1 MALIPLIQPPIMK
14 LLTTKKE
21 REIKMDQLRTVSK
34 TEKIIFPI
42 VVTVLCVLVLPSVAP
57 LIGMFMLG
65 NLFKE
70 CGVTERLSDT
80 AQNSLCNIVTIM
92 LGTTVG
98 ATAEGKTFLATK
110 TILVIVYLRKKV
122 REKIRQ
128 TSFLCTLWARMYQV
142 LSVLLLQPD
151 IYFLL
156 LVNNY

>member
-1 MALIPLIQPPIMK
+1 MK

-110 TILVIVYLRKKV
+110 NYTCNSNRSCRICFLNRRRRIV
-122 REKIRQ
+122 RQ
-128 TSFLCTLWARMYQV
+128 TYEPRNSW
-142 LSVLLLQPD
+142 
-151 IYFLL
+151 
-156 LVNNY
+156 